1 MHMRSPKP
9 LKFKYKELITTVSQ
23 NAEDY
28 EAIKIEQARG
38 DYNWQ
43 AVELMPEEV
52 EQIIDRINS
61 GEKEG
66 TVTHSGDIMNKT
78 HYKVVDTVIRLV
90 GWATDNQGANP
101 VGETMGVVLKLKH
114 FEQIEGWMVRYEE
127 DFVESV
133 QAKDHIEAAFEADV
147 LSILGYNK

>member
-1 MHMRSPKP
+1 MHLRSPKP
-9 LKFKYKELITTVSQ
+9 IKFKYKELITTVSQ

-28 EAIKIEQARG
+28 EAIKIEQARD

-52 EQIIDRINS
+52 EEILDRIKS

-90 GWATDNQGANP
+90 GWATDNKGANP
-101 VGETMGVVLKLKH
+101 VGENMAVVLKLKH

-133 QAKDHIEAAFEADV
+133 QAKDPIEAAFEADV